1 MLNVGFRR
9 DVAKAD
15 IDASGKK
22 MRYAIS
28 GGLRHRPEPPSENK
42 KLLLSGRIK
51 MTKQNDAAATMHPAA
66 MMYADEVRAGKLSRR
81 EFLSRTTA
89 LGVGAAAAYGLIGLP
104 APAAA
109 QEAKVGGILRVGM
122 ETKAQKDP
130 RLADWPQIANVYRGW
145 LEYLIQYNPDGTFEG
160 RLLESWEA
168 NADATEYTMKVRP
181 GVTWNN
187 GDAFTAD
194 DVVRMFGR
202 WADGSVEGNAM
213 ASRFPG
219 LTESVP
225 VLGAD
230 GAATVNEAGEPVMVT
245 QLREGSVVKVDDM
258 NVKLV
263 MNASDI
269 SIVASVSD
277 YPAAVVHSSY
287 VDGTD
292 PSTNPIGT
300 GPYVPGEI
308 SVGQRMT
315 LVRAPASHVWWG
327 GTAPLDEIHYVDF
340 GTDPSAMVALAG
352 SDEIDTNYESTGDFI
367 DILDGM
373 GWKKLEAVTAS
384 TIVVRMNGATSDLYK
399 DKAVRQAIQRAVDPK
414 VVLEL
419 GYNGLGTTAENHHV
433 CPVHPEYAA
442 IPAQTVDAAGLMPA
456 LEAAGLGTTELEIIS
471 LDDGWEAA
479 TTDAVA
485 AQLRDAGATVKRT
498 VMPGSTF
505 WNDWQKYPF
514 SSTTWNHRPLA
525 VQNMSYAYTS
535 TGSWNETGMA
545 NADFDAA
552 MVKAM
557 SLADADARREVMV
570 TLETILQDEGVIIQ
584 PFWRSLYRH
593 AKEGVNVDMHPSF
606 EHHHYKWSIS

>member
-1 MLNVGFRR
+1 
-9 DVAKAD
+9 
-15 IDASGKK
+15 
-22 MRYAIS
+22 
-28 GGLRHRPEPPSENK
+28 
-42 KLLLSGRIK
+42 
-51 MTKQNDAAATMHPAA
+51 MTKMQKIEAPLHPAA
-66 MMYADEVRAGKLSRR
+66 LMHAQEVRDGKLSRR
-81 EFLSRTTA
+81 EFLTRATA
-89 LGVGAAAAYGLIGLP
+89 LGVSTVAAYGLLGLE
-104 APAAA
+104 APVAA
-109 QEAKVGGILRVGM
+109 QDAKVGGILRIGM

-130 RLADWPQIANVYRGW
+130 RLADWPQIANIYRGW

-168 NADATEYTMKVRP
+168 NADATEYTLKVRQ
-181 GVTWNN
+181 GVKWQN

-202 WADGSVEGNAM
+202 WTDGSVEGNAM

-219 LTESVP
+219 LSESVAAMN
-225 VLGAD
+225 AD
-230 GAATVNEAGEPVMVT
+230 GTAKVDDKGAAVMVT
-245 QLREGSVVKVDDM
+245 QLRAGSVVKADDTTVKLMM
-258 NVKLV
+258 NVP
-263 MNASDI
+263 DI
-269 SIVASVSD
+269 AIVATISD
-277 YPAAVVHSSY
+277 YPSAVVHASY
-287 VDGTD
+287 VDGSD
-292 PSTNPIGT
+292 PSTNAIGT

-308 SVGQRMT
+308 MVGQKMT
-315 LVRAPASHVWWG
+315 LVRAPAEHVWWG
-327 GTAPLDEIHYVDF
+327 GTAPLDEIHYIDY

-352 SDEIDTNYESTGDFI
+352 SDEIDTNYESTGDYI
-367 DILDGM
+367 GILDGM
-373 GWKKLEAVTAS
+373 GWKKLDAVTAA
-384 TIVVRMNGATSDLYK
+384 TIVVRMNGATSELYK
-399 DKAVRQAIQRAVDPK
+399 DKAVRQAIQKAVDPK

-419 GYNGLGTTAENHHV
+419 GYSGLGTPAENHHV
-433 CPVHPEYAA
+433 CPVHPEYAKIA
-442 IPAQTVDAAGLMPA
+442 PQVIDPAALLPALTAAGLA
-456 LEAAGLGTTELEIIS
+456 DTEFEIIS

-485 AQLRDAGATVKRT
+485 AQLRDAGAKVKRT

-525 VQNMSYAYTS
+525 IQNMDYAYTT

-545 NADFDAA
+545 SPEFDAA
-552 MVKAM
+552 MAKAK

-570 TLETILQDEGVIIQ
+570 TMETILQDEGVIIQ

>member
-1 MLNVGFRR
+1 
-9 DVAKAD
+9 
-15 IDASGKK
+15 
-22 MRYAIS
+22 
-28 GGLRHRPEPPSENK
+28 
-42 KLLLSGRIK
+42 
-51 MTKQNDAAATMHPAA
+51 MTKMQKIDTPLHPAA
-66 MMYADEVRAGKLSRR
+66 LMHAQEVRDGKLSRR
-81 EFLSRTTA
+81 EFLTRTTA
-89 LGVGAAAAYGLIGLP
+89 LGVSTIAAYGLLGLD
-104 APAAA
+104 APVAA
-109 QEAKVGGILRVGM
+109 QDAKVGGILRVAM

-145 LEYLIQYNPDGTFEG
+145 LEYLVQYNPDGTFEG

-168 NADATEYTMKVRP
+168 SADATEYTLKVRP
-181 GVTWNN
+181 NVKWNN

-194 DVVRMFGR
+194 DVVRNFGR

-219 LTESVP
+219 LSESVAAMN
-225 VLGAD
+225 AD
-230 GAATVNEAGEPVMVT
+230 GTAKVDDKGAAVMVT
-245 QLREGSVVKVDDM
+245 QLRAGSVVKVDDM
-258 NVKLV
+258 TVKLMMSV
-263 MNASDI
+263 PDI
-269 SIVASVSD
+269 AIVATISD
-277 YPAAVVHSSY
+277 YPSAIVHASF
-287 VDGTD
+287 VDGSD
-292 PSTNPIGT
+292 PATNAIGT
-300 GPYVPGEI
+300 GAYVPGEI
-308 SVGQRMT
+308 MVGQKMT
-315 LVRAPASHVWWG
+315 LVRAPAPHVWWG
-327 GTAPLDEIHYVDF
+327 GTAPLDEIHYIDF

-352 SDEIDTNYESTGDFI
+352 SDEIDTNYESTGDYI
-367 DILDGM
+367 GILDGM
-373 GWKKLEAVTAS
+373 GWKKLDAVTAA
-384 TIVVRMNGATSDLYK
+384 TIVVRMNGATSELYK
-399 DKAVRQAIQRAVDPK
+399 DKAVRQAIQKAVDPK

-419 GYNGLGTTAENHHV
+419 GYNGLGTVAENHHV

-442 IPAQTVDAAGLMPA
+442 IPAQVIDAAGLKPA
-456 LEAAGLGTTELEIIS
+456 LAAAGLAETELEIIS

-485 AQLRDAGATVKRT
+485 AQLRDAGAIIKRT

-525 VQNMSYAYTS
+525 IQNMDYAYTS

-545 NADFDAA
+545 NPDFDAA
-552 MVKAM
+552 MAKAK

-570 TLETILQDEGVIIQ
+570 TMETILQDEGVIIQ